1 MEEHKERF
9 FWDNRAQG
17 RRAVYYGN
25 TQEAVKWY
33 KYALKLSDDK
43 KSIMLELR
51 TLAECGH
58 QAANDVIKALDLKVQ
73 QLDEF

>member
-1 MEEHKERF
+1 MEELNERF
-9 FWDNRAQG
+9 YWDNRAQG

-25 TQEAVKWY
+25 SQEAIKWY
-33 KYALKLSDDK
+33 KYALKLSNNK

-58 QAANDVIKALDLKVQ
+58 QVANDVIKALDLNIK